1 VTTSGL
7 LKPFVAAL
15 LLSSSPPD
23 TMNKSQIDTTVI
35 TRASLDQLD
44 EAFDIVSE
52 YYHVENIVL
61 RDTKEYFEKYFADN
75 AGVFLAKQYEKL
87 VGCVVLRPLDES
99 AGHAE
104 MKRLYVRPEYRGLGI
119 AEKLV
124 NAMHAYAQKYGYSWC
139 YLDTA
144 DDCTAAIRLYGR
156 HGYKMCERYNENPEA
171 TMFMRKQL
179 DDQQ

>member
-1 VTTSGL
+1 
-7 LKPFVAAL
+7 
-15 LLSSSPPD
+15 
-23 TMNKSQIDTTVI
+23 MNKAQVDTTII
-35 TRASLDQLD
+35 TRASLDQID

-52 YYHVENIVL
+52 YYQVENIVL
-61 RDTKEYFEKYFADN
+61 RDTKEYFEKYFAAN
-75 AGVFLAKQYEKL
+75 SGVFLAKQNDML
-87 VGCVVLRPLDES
+87 VGCVVLRPLDET

-104 MKRLYVRPEYRGLGI
+104 MKRLYVRPEYRGQGI

-124 NAMHAYAQKYGYSWC
+124 NAMHEYAQKVGYSWC

-171 TMFMRKQL
+171 TMFMRKKL
-179 DDQQ
+179 DDKH